1 MVRKIIAATLLCA
14 TLITLFG
21 TSFVLS
27 SHENDEY
34 IYSYEN
40 ETVSFDHETPFSEQ
54 QMQKIANSIFG
65 IEDAPMIMPLAA
77 CSHTLVSGSATSTS
91 HKVYSSGNRCVR
103 YIYSISICNK
113 CNYIASQTLTGS
125 SPINCCS

>member
-1 MVRKIIAATLLCA
+1 MIRKIIAAALLCI

-27 SHENDEY
+27 PHENDEY
-34 IYSYEN
+34 IYSYGN
-40 ETVSFDHETPFSEQ
+40 ETVSFDHETPFNEE

-65 IEDAPMIMPLAA
+65 IEDVPMIMPLAA

-91 HKVYSSGNRCVR
+91 HKVYSSGNRCVQ
-103 YIYSISICNK
+103 YIYSVSICNK
-113 CNYIASQTLTGS
+113 CNYIASQTLKDS
-125 SPINCCS
+125 YRISCCN